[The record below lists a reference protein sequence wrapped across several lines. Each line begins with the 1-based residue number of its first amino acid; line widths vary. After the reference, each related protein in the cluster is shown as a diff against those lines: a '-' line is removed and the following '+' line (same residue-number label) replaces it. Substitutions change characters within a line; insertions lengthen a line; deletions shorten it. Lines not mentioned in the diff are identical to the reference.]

1 MLVLPPTIE
10 MEMNVVA
17 GDAVAGGLRT
27 TDVEEGVV

>member
-1 MLVLPPTIE
+1 MLVPNKE
-10 MEMNVVA
+10 ENVVA